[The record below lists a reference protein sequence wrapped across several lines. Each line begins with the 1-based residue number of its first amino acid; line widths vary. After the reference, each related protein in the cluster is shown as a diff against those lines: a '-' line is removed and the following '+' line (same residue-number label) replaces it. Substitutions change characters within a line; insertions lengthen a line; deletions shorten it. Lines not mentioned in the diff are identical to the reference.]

1 MTAIV
6 AALIKAGA
14 FILAVMVGLML
25 LTALMAIIYN
35 LRKGGIP
42 NGSSN
47 KNISTETPGDS

>member
-25 LTALMAIIYN
+25 LTTLIAIIYN
-35 LRKGGIP
+35 LRKRR
-42 NGSSN
+42 
-47 KNISTETPGDS
+47 KA

>member
-1 MTAIV
+1 MIGII

-35 LRKGGIP
+35 LRKGGRP
-42 NGSSN
+42 NGPSN
-47 KNISTETPGDS
+47 KNIPTETPGNS